1 MMRHR
6 EKPFL
11 FLLTTLVWTWFFW
24 FAAAFSEQSW
34 LQFPNLILT
43 ALGFLGPLII
53 SLLFV
58 KLGFW
63 DGNVKDFI
71 KNNFDIRL
79 VYGRTGVYL
88 LGLILILTGT
98 PLLIGS
104 LVTGESPADL
114 ARFSAPGA
122 FLIIG
127 FLAGA
132 VEEPGWRGYAQ
143 PAMQRRMSILYS
155 SLVISVF
162 WSLWHLPL
170 FFIEGTYQSTIG
182 FQSFGFWMFH
192 AALIAGSVILGWLYN
207 QAGKLGVIAV
217 LYHGFGNLMREVFSF
232 ETSTPMSTFIEFSVE
247 AVIAVVILLFSWGF
261 MTKKQ

>member
-1 MMRHR
+1 MRQK

-11 FLLTTLVWTWFFW
+11 FLFLTLFWTWFFW
-24 FAAAFSEQSW
+24 FAAAFSEQNW
-34 LQFPNLILT
+34 LQFPNVILT

-71 KNNFDIRL
+71 KNNFDMRP
-79 VYGRTGVYL
+79 VCGRTGVYL
-88 LGLILILTGT
+88 LVLILILTGS
-98 PLLIGS
+98 PLLIAS
-104 LVTGESPADL
+104 MVTGENPAEL
-114 ARFSAPGA
+114 AAFSAPGA

-162 WSLWHLPL
+162 WALWHLPL

-182 FQSFGFWMFH
+182 FHTTGFWTFH
-192 AALIAGSVILGWLYN
+192 AALIAGSIIMGWLYN
-207 QAGKLGVIAV
+207 QAGKVGVVAV
-217 LYHGFGNLMREVFSF
+217 LYHGFGNFMREVFSF
-232 ETSTPMSTFIEFSVE
+232 ETSSPVSAFIEFSVE
-247 AVIAVVILLFSWGF
+247 AVIALVILLFSWSF
-261 MTKKQ
+261 LTKNR